1 MRVQH
6 KSHPCGFLE
15 SAGDAVGED
24 RDDGCRSHRV
34 TWAMITTKIEHFIP
48 EQY

>member
-24 RDDGCRSHRV
+24 RV
-34 TWAMITTKIEHFIP
+34 TDVGATESP
-48 EQY
+48 GR